1 MLLSLTAGGV
11 GLNLC
16 GANNL
21 FFIDP
26 HWNPQLESQ
35 AEDRVYRIGQTK
47 PVTIYRYVADTLI
60 AICKIKN
67 KKIILFIRFICEGT
81 IEERIQKLQERKKG
95 VAKNIL
101 SGYKLNINDM
111 MALI

>member
-1 MLLSLTAGGV
+1 MRSSFLLSKFLHENSSNKRKLSFVAFKVLLLSLTAGGV

-35 AEDRVYRIGQTK
+35 AEDRVYRIGQCK
-47 PVTIYRYVADTLI
+47 PVTIYR
-60 AICKIKN
+60 
-67 KKIILFIRFICEGT
+67 
-81 IEERIQKLQERKKG
+81 
-95 VAKNIL
+95 
-101 SGYKLNINDM
+101 
-111 MALI
+111 